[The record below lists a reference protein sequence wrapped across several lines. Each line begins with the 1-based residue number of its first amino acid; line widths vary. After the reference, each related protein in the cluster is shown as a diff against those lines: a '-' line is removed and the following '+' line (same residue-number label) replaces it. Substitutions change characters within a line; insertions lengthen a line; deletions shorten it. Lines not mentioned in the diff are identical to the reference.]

1 MKLFKVLDSDQIN
14 LIKSEIKNC
23 NWSAGE
29 KSAEGNA
36 KNIKRN
42 IEINSLDKN
51 FSNIFK
57 YINHAHNNQTVK
69 AYTYIKEIINPMVV
83 KYSIEDKYDWHVDV
97 SLMANKRTDLSFT
110 IFLNDFNEYKGGE
123 LEVISNNQKI
133 LVNGKSGEIFIY
145 PSGLLHRVNMVTSGE
160 RLVIVGWLT
169 SHIKIEEHRM
179 RLFDLSSELTKLRN
193 NHNINLPELDK
204 LYFQLIRDYSN

>member
-1 MKLFKVLDSDQIN
+1 MKLFKVLDIDQIN
-14 LIKSEIKNC
+14 LIKKEINNC
-23 NWSAGE
+23 NWIEGQ

-36 KNIKRN
+36 KNIKKN
-42 IEINSLDKN
+42 IEVNSSDKN

-57 YINHAHNNQTVK
+57 YINYAHNNQTVK

-83 KYSIEDKYDWHVDV
+83 KYSVGDEYDWHVDV
-97 SLMANKRTDLSFT
+97 SLMANRRTDLSFT
-110 IFLNDFNEYKGGE
+110 IFLNDCTEFDGGT
-123 LEVISNNQKI
+123 LEVITNNQKI

-145 PSGLLHRVNMVTSGE
+145 PSGLLHKVNKVITGE

-169 SHIKIEEHRM
+169 SHIKMEEHRL

-193 NHNINLPELDK
+193 KHNINLPDLDK
-204 LYFQLIRDYSN
+204 LYFQLVRDYSN